1 MESSHAS
8 HLVSFQKVRSVKL
21 MLCSEV
27 VEEGQEP
34 SSFKV
39 NGVWMWDRKVI
50 LSIFIVKLIKL
61 KLAHS
66 LVNMA

>member
-1 MESSHAS
+1 MP

-21 MLCSEV
+21 LLCSEV

-34 SSFKV
+34 SSFKI
-39 NGVWMWDRKVI
+39 NGVWVWDRKAI
-50 LSIFIVKLIKL
+50 LGFFIVKLIRL